1 MRHRIWML
9 AAVAVTAVAVAIAP
23 VEVRGQAFPTRAIE
37 FVVGYAPGGA
47 SDAIARAL
55 AKKLEEEFGQPVTVV
70 NKPGASGALAAALV
84 SKARPDG
91 YTIHVTSS
99 SALTVVPHIEKVEYN
114 PLADFTYLALVVR
127 QSPMLVVKAD
137 APWKSFAELA
147 EYAKSNPRKVKY
159 GTYGEFSGTHIA
171 MGAIAR
177 ERGIEWIHV
186 PFKGDGPAVTALL
199 GGHID
204 AAAPAAGYAPHVRAG
219 KFRGLL
225 TLTGRRSQLFPDVP
239 SLRDVNVAFDARG
252 SSDVIT
258 GIVAPKGL
266 PADIARKYEDALE
279 KAVGSAEFIK
289 VVETLALERAFH
301 RGAEFQKEVEAGSGH
316 VDAALKSL
324 GLKK

>member
-1 MRHRIWML
+1 MRHPIWML
-9 AAVAVTAVAVAIAP
+9 AAVAVTALAVAIAP

-84 SKARPDG
+84 SKAKPDG

-114 PLADFTYLALVVR
+114 PLTDFTYLALVVR

-147 EYAKSNPRKVKY
+147 EYAKGNPRKVKY

-225 TLTGRRSQLFPDVP
+225 TLTGRRSQLFPEVP
-239 SLRDVNVAFDARG
+239 SLRDANVTFDARG

-289 VVETLALERAFH
+289 VVESLALERAFH

-316 VDAALKSL
+316 VDAALKIL